1 MENVLL
7 KLETEFYFLTG
18 IYLEG
23 VIGLFLGLILF
34 SSGLFLLKFE
44 KRKDPIFSNI
54 DVSNEIGDE
63 KIAKINLSRSLL
75 EMDQNEEAIRLLNEV
90 LESSPNEEEKS
101 LVQSLLSKAEI

>member
-1 MENVLL
+1 MENFLL

-34 SSGLFLLKFE
+34 SSVLFLFKFE
-44 KRKDPIFSNI
+44 KRKDPVFSNI

>member
-1 MENVLL
+1 MENFLL

-34 SSGLFLLKFE
+34 SSVLFLLKFE
-44 KRKDPIFSNI
+44 KGKDPVFSNI

>member
-34 SSGLFLLKFE
+34 SSVLFLLKFE
-44 KRKDPIFSNI
+44 KRKDLIFSNI

>member
-34 SSGLFLLKFE
+34 SSVLFLLKFE
-44 KRKDPIFSNI
+44 KRKVPIFSNI

>member
-23 VIGLFLGLILF
+23 LFGLFLGLILF
-34 SSGLFLLKFE
+34 SSVLFLLKFE

>member
-1 MENVLL
+1 M
-7 KLETEFYFLTG
+7 
-18 IYLEG
+18 
-23 VIGLFLGLILF
+23 
-34 SSGLFLLKFE
+34 FLLKFE

>member
-34 SSGLFLLKFE
+34 SSVLFLLKFE
-44 KRKDPIFSNI
+44 KRKDTIFSNI